1 MASWGSYV
9 FELCRINANQGLTAE
24 IDWNY
29 TSWSRRCRK
38 ILIGLVVRGAKTVVV
53 RGKNRILTR
62 NRKKPEMTVPISQ
75 KTRNDSSYQF
85 DPKPQK
91 TRNDSSYQSDESAHT
106 LILGGGRAFVNC
118 GAMPMNARVPGNA
131 CPVGSEDQNAQFAY
145 SEP

>member
-53 RGKNRILTR
+53 SG
-62 NRKKPEMTVPISQ
+62 KKPNFDPKPR

-85 DPKPQK
+85 
-91 TRNDSSYQSDESAHT
+91 S
-106 LILGGGRAFVNC
+106 
-118 GAMPMNARVPGNA
+118 
-131 CPVGSEDQNAQFAY
+131 
-145 SEP
+145 

>member
-62 NRKKPEMTVPISQ
+62 NRKKPEMTVPIYQ
-75 KTRNDSSYQF
+75 FLFISSYL
-85 DPKPQK
+85 
-91 TRNDSSYQSDESAHT
+91 S
-106 LILGGGRAFVNC
+106 ILKKRGTELFCVFLCAV
-118 GAMPMNARVPGNA
+118 A
-131 CPVGSEDQNAQFAY
+131 CFLHFHYN
-145 SEP
+145 

>member
-38 ILIGLVVRGAKTVVV
+38 IDWISCSGCENSRSSG
-53 RGKNRILTR
+53 
-62 NRKKPEMTVPISQ
+62 KKPNFDPKPR

-85 DPKPQK
+85 
-91 TRNDSSYQSDESAHT
+91 S
-106 LILGGGRAFVNC
+106 
-118 GAMPMNARVPGNA
+118 
-131 CPVGSEDQNAQFAY
+131 
-145 SEP
+145 